1 MTNFGAGCYFFEYSL
16 MPFFGTIGLFGIWY
30 AIYTFYAIS
39 ISTLL
44 PNAAMARSDTNLLT
58 DAVYNAFENF
68 SHVNDD

>member
-1 MTNFGAGCYFFEYSL
+1 
-16 MPFFGTIGLFGIWY
+16 MPFFWTIGLFGIWY

-39 ISTLL
+39 ISTLVL
-44 PNAAMARSDTNLLT
+44 PNAAMARSDSTNTVNLLT

>member
-1 MTNFGAGCYFFEYSL
+1 
-16 MPFFGTIGLFGIWY
+16 MPFFWTIGLFGIWY

-44 PNAAMARSDTNLLT
+44 PNASMARSDSTNTVNLFT
-58 DAVYNAFENF
+58 DAVYNALENF

>member
-1 MTNFGAGCYFFEYSL
+1 MTNFGVGCYFFEYSL
-16 MPFFGTIGLFGIWY
+16 MPFFWTIGLFGIWY

-44 PNAAMARSDTNLLT
+44 PNAAMARSDINLLT

>member
-1 MTNFGAGCYFFEYSL
+1 MTDFGVGCYFFEYSL

-30 AIYTFYAIS
+30 AIYTFYAVS

-58 DAVYNAFENF
+58 DAVYNAFKKY
-68 SHVNDD
+68 SHDNYD